1 MLAAAPLLAAAYR
14 VPGERGMKIR
24 TLGLQEPV
32 PWDLLLEADPDM
44 KHIKGYI
51 AESTIRAAEL
61 SGRLVGIC
69 VSKKISSS
77 TWEIMN
83 ISVDHD
89 CRGKGI
95 GAKLIRDAEA
105 SAKKS
110 GGTTMV
116 VGTGNSSIR
125 QLGFYQRCGY
135 RITGIIPDYFIH
147 TYGEP
152 IYEDGIPC
160 RDMIRLEKQL
170 VSQ

>member
-1 MLAAAPLLAAAYR
+1 
-14 VPGERGMKIR
+14 MKIR
-24 TLGLQEPV
+24 TLSSSEPV
-32 PWDLLLEADPDM
+32 PWDLLLEADPDI
-44 KHIKGYI
+44 KHIEGYF
-51 AESTIRAAEL
+51 AESSVRIAVSRE
-61 SGRLVGIC
+61 RVIGIC
-69 VSKKISSS
+69 ASMETAPG

-83 ISVDHD
+83 LSVSSEY
-89 CRGKGI
+89 RGRGV
-95 GAKLIRDAEA
+95 GAQLIADAEA
-105 SAKKS
+105 LARQS
-110 GGTTMV
+110 GGRAIE

-135 RITGIIPDYFIH
+135 RITGIRPDHFVH